1 MTRYSI
7 KIICLTL
14 VLTLTAYALVACLHR
29 EYYFSALGCLLVQ
42 LGLIANIIR
51 TQRHFLTSAHN
62 TLERIRMGDMS
73 DRTTTRSGDIS
84 AALAHELDK
93 TFDTYKQRL
102 QSEAIRQH
110 YYEQILDEVDTGV
123 LVCKQDGEITWQN
136 RASISLLGTL
146 RDVPLSWISG
156 TSAQKVT
163 YNNHNRMYEMLVCS
177 RRFIVNKQDLRIV
190 SLRDIH
196 EVLEEQEIEAWQKL
210 VSVLTHEIM
219 NSLTPII
226 GLSEPKENEYPTP
239 TITEADKALSVIHR
253 RSKGLLD
260 FVNNYR
266 QLTRIPKPQCES
278 IPVEEYCSDL
288 QELYGNRLHYTIVP
302 SNLEVYA
309 DPRLLMQVLVNLVKN
324 ASESGSDT
332 IEINSTRQANGYVE
346 ISVRDHGQGILPEVI
361 DSIFVPF
368 FTTKSQGSGI
378 GLSLC
383 KQIIKKHGG
392 RIHVKS
398 SPNHGSV
405 FTINL
410 PPSASPV

>member
-1 MTRYSI
+1 
-7 KIICLTL
+7 
-14 VLTLTAYALVACLHR
+14 
-29 EYYFSALGCLLVQ
+29 
-42 LGLIANIIR
+42 
-51 TQRHFLTSAHN
+51 
-62 TLERIRMGDMS
+62 MGDMS
-73 DRTTTRSGDIS
+73 DRTTTRPGDIS

-146 RDVPLSWISG
+146 RDVPLSWINC

-332 IEINSTRQANGYVE
+332 IEINSTRLANGYVE

-392 RIHVKS
+392 RIYVKS